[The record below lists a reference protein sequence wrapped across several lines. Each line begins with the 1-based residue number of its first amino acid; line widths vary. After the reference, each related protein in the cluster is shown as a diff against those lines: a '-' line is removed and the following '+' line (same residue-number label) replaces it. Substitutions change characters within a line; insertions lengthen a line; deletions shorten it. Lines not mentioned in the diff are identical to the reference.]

1 MDGTVSP
8 RRATSADI
16 DTVITIIGLAFRD
29 DPIWS
34 RALHSLN
41 DAQRR
46 PFWQLFAEGAVPHQ
60 WTWLLDNGSAAALW
74 IPPGE
79 TEMTPEQ
86 EERMSEL
93 ASGLGA
99 EADSFREL
107 GRRFDAAHP
116 RAEPHYYLS
125 LLGTHPDHRG
135 KGLGMRLLAANL
147 AMIDEEH
154 SAAYLES
161 SNPANNRRYAS
172 VGFERVGEFAYP
184 GDGPVVT
191 TMWRPAR

>member
-16 DTVITIIGLAFRD
+16 DTLITIIGLAFKD

-99 EADSFREL
+99 EADNFREL

-161 SNPANNRRYAS
+161 SNPANNRRYTS

>member
-1 MDGTVSP
+1 MNGTVSP

-161 SNPANNRRYAS
+161 SNPTLA
-172 VGFERVGEFAYP
+172 
-184 GDGPVVT
+184 
-191 TMWRPAR
+191 